1 MFVEA
6 KSAEDAA
13 AGGKG
18 RLGLSQSLARP
29 ARRICAQ
36 GLTWAIC
43 MAVPVVF
50 AQTPPASGPSGAPG
64 QDLHKGVND
73 PFIQISRE
81 VPDCPV
87 PRGSLLTEA
96 QMRGQ
101 SHDRIARGNN
111 CYHTGQCRDAGAYA
125 HDPEI
130 ADAARK
136 RLRDDPRLRDSALW
150 ITVQRRFITLQGC
163 AASARQ
169 ADYVAE
175 VLRQLPDVQHVTVD
189 VAVRRPGAAA
199 TRR

>member
-18 RLGLSQSLARP
+18 QLGLAQSLAQP

-87 PRGSLLTEA
+87 PRGFLLTEA
-96 QMRGQ
+96 QMG
-101 SHDRIARGNN
+101 
-111 CYHTGQCRDAGAYA
+111 
-125 HDPEI
+125 
-130 ADAARK
+130 
-136 RLRDDPRLRDSALW
+136 
-150 ITVQRRFITLQGC
+150 GC

-189 VAVRRPGAAA
+189 AAVRRTGAAA
-199 TRR
+199 MRW